1 MSDYKKERELKIL
14 GELEM
19 KQEVLTE
26 REIEESI
33 KKFKIANDNI
43 DLEKEFQCS
52 ICFSFAHEPINCI
65 ECDFKTCLKCFDS
78 CKQATNNLNCP

>member
-43 DLEKEFQCS
+43 DLEKEF
-52 ICFSFAHEPINCI
+52 
-65 ECDFKTCLKCFDS
+65 
-78 CKQATNNLNCP
+78 